1 MASVGERGRE
11 KSLNN
16 FRLTFALAV
25 CATAAVLLVPS
36 APGQGPAKG
45 GKGGGGKAKQTAQTS
60 APIDLTGSWVS
71 VVTEDWM
78 FRMVT
83 PPKGQMLGVPVTA
96 AARAA
101 ANAWD
106 PAADEAAGNA
116 CKAFGAAGVMRQP
129 GTVRVSWQDDST
141 LKVETTAGTQTRLF
155 NFGTPAASEPSWQG
169 SSVANWEIAQTAA
182 GAPKRGNLKVVTT
195 NLKPGYVRKNGV
207 PYSAATVLTEYY
219 DVYTADNKD
228 VWMVVTTQV
237 HDPTNFTTDFITSTH
252 FKKLGANAA
261 WKPEACSAK

>member
-1 MASVGERGRE
+1 MNKARF
-11 KSLNN
+11 SLG
-16 FRLTFALAV
+16 FAALVA
-25 CATAAVLLVPS
+25 AAVLLVPS
-36 APGQGPAKG
+36 APAQGPGKG
-45 GKGGGGKAKQTAQTS
+45 GKGGGKGGAKQTAQTA

-83 PPKGQMLGVPVTA
+83 PPKGQMLGVPVTG

-106 PAADEAAGNA
+106 PAADEAAGNQCRA
-116 CKAFGAAGVMRQP
+116 YGAAGVMRQP
-129 GTVRVSWQDDST
+129 GTIRVSWQDDST
-141 LKVETTAGTQTRLF
+141 LKIETTAGTQTRLF
-155 NFGTPAASEPSWQG
+155 KFGAAPAAAEPSWQG
-169 SSVANWEIAQTAA
+169 TSAASWEIAQTAA
-182 GAPKRGNLKVVTT
+182 GAPRRGNLKVVTT

-207 PYSAATVLTEYY
+207 PYGAGTLLTEYY
-219 DVYTADNKD
+219 DVYTADNRD

-237 HDPTNFTTDFITSTH
+237 HDPVNFTTDFITSTH

-261 WKPEACSAK
+261 WKPESCSAR